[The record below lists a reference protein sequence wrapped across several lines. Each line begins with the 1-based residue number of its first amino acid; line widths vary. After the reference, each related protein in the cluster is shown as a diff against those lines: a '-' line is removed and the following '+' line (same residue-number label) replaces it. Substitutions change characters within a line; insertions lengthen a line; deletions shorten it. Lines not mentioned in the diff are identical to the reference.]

1 MPLTEQGCKQRRRRL
16 WDSLPEEIEWVL
28 VADPRH
34 VHYFVNYWVNPL
46 SFSTSER
53 GLLLLERDGAAT
65 LFEDNFTGKSLN
77 PTKPFVDR
85 IVTEGWYDH
94 THSIINRDH
103 ALFTALKTV
112 SDHLYG
118 RPGVIEA
125 EWLPVGAREVLGLD
139 REHHSTSQ
147 EPEDKPTPGKSPDL
161 GSIIR
166 HLRRQK
172 HDDELELIR
181 QCMQAGDAGQAEAL
195 RVVEP
200 GMTELQIYQAIF
212 NAATTQAGRPIILYG
227 DFRATN
233 RKTPKAGGLPTD
245 YELRQGDMLILDF
258 SVVMDCYRSDFTNT
272 IAIGGATDDQVMLF
286 KLVEAAMKSG
296 EELLKAGVAAK
307 DVYAATAAPLRESE
321 YSDTW
326 TSHAGHGL
334 GLGHPE
340 APIIVPESTD
350 ILLAGD
356 VVTLEPALYVEGIGG
371 IRIEHNYLITDE
383 GYERLSNHHIC
394 LG

>member
-1 MPLTEQGCKQRRRRL
+1 
-16 WDSLPEEIEWVL
+16 
-28 VADPRH
+28 
-34 VHYFVNYWVNPL
+34 
-46 SFSTSER
+46 
-53 GLLLLERDGAAT
+53 
-65 LFEDNFTGKSLN
+65 
-77 PTKPFVDR
+77 
-85 IVTEGWYDH
+85 
-94 THSIINRDH
+94 
-103 ALFTALKTV
+103 
-112 SDHLYG
+112 
-118 RPGVIEA
+118 
-125 EWLPVGAREVLGLD
+125 VGAREVLGLD

>member
-1 MPLTEQGCKQRRRRL
+1 MLTEQGCKQRRKRL
-16 WDSLPEEIEWVL
+16 WESLPESIEWVL
-28 VADPRH
+28 IADPRH
-34 VHYFVNYWVNPL
+34 VHYFANYWVNPL

-53 GLLLLERDGAAT
+53 SLLLLEREGTAS
-65 LFEDNFTGKSLN
+65 LFEDNFTGKSIK

-85 IVTEGWYDH
+85 IVTEDWYDH

-112 SDHLYG
+112 SEHLYG
-118 RPGVIEA
+118 RSGAIEA
-125 EWLPVGAREVLGLD
+125 EWLPVGAREVLSLD
-139 REHHSTSQ
+139 KEHHSTTQ
-147 EPEDKPTPGKSPDL
+147 EEPVSSDYPDL
-161 GSIIR
+161 GTVIR

-181 QCMQAGDAGQAEAL
+181 KCMSAGDAGHAKAL
-195 RVVEP
+195 NVVEP
-200 GMTELQIYQAIF
+200 GMTELEVYQAILE
-212 NAATTQAGRPIILYG
+212 AATAAAERPILLYG

-233 RKTPKAGGLPTD
+233 RKTPKAGGLPTN

-258 SVVMDCYRSDFTNT
+258 SVSLDCYRSDFTNT
-272 IAIGGATDDQVMLF
+272 IAVGGANDEQVILF
-286 KLVEAAMKSG
+286 KLVEAAMQAG
-296 EELLKAGVAAK
+296 EDTLKAGAAAK
-307 DVYAATAAPLRESE
+307 DVYAATAAPLRESG
-321 YSDTW
+321 YADTW

-334 GLGHPE
+334 GLAHPE
-340 APIIVPESTD
+340 APVIVPESTD
-350 ILLAGD
+350 TLQAGD

-371 IRIEHNYLITDE
+371 IRIEHNYLITEE